1 MWPDILWY
9 DGIRTRLCLLP
20 GVLVWSRRMSFCGL
34 SCRAGRNVKEA
45 RTESVAHHESVGH
58 HEWVYIVA
66 LLLVVGFSALY
77 SMAETAMMALSR
89 GKLKSA
95 GDGPSA
101 LRLSR
106 LLKDPNRLLGTVLL
120 GNNLANIL
128 ASTLATALFLQYL
141 GTSGIVV
148 STVVMTVLILLVAEI
163 TPKTFA
169 SHNAERVA
177 LRLSRFMRI
186 SMAIFQPV
194 VRVIT
199 WVGVG
204 MIRLLGGNAEG
215 GRLMTEEELR
225 SLVEVGEEQGLLEAN
240 ERDMIQGVFDF
251 GDTVVREVMVPRID
265 VQALPDSATL
275 GEVWDALVAWGHS
288 RVPIFRH
295 TIDDITGV
303 IYARDILA
311 YGREKPMDTPAR
323 ELARP
328 VQFVPETK
336 KIDSLFADFRRQRT
350 QFAVVM
356 DEYGGTAGIV
366 TIEDLLEEIVGEIQD
381 EYDDQE
387 ELPIRE
393 IGPGVVE
400 VAGLYALD
408 ELNERFDLHLPHED
422 FDTVGG
428 LVLHLLGRVPIE
440 GEVVS
445 LDNVEITVAQVEGRR
460 VSRAVVRMTAPS
472 DPAE

>member
-1 MWPDILWY
+1 M
-9 DGIRTRLCLLP
+9 
-20 GVLVWSRRMSFCGL
+20 
-34 SCRAGRNVKEA
+34 KEA
-45 RTESVAHHESVGH
+45 RTESVAHR
-58 HEWVYIVA
+58 EWIFIVA
-66 LLLVVGFSALY
+66 LVVVVAFSALY

-89 GKLKSA
+89 GKIKSLSDDPQA
-95 GDGPSA
+95 T
-101 LRLSR
+101 RLSR
-106 LLKDPNRLLGTVLL
+106 LLHQPNRLLGTVLF

-128 ASTLATALFLQYL
+128 ASTLATALFLHYM
-141 GTSGIVV
+141 GGAGILV
-148 STVVMTVLILLVAEI
+148 STLVMTVFILLFAEI

-177 LRLSRFMRI
+177 LRLARFL
-186 SMAIFQPV
+186 SVSVGLFNPP
-194 VRVIT
+194 VRVLT
-199 WVGVG
+199 WIG
-204 MIRLLGGNAEG
+204 MGLIRMLGGNAEG

-225 SLVEVGEEQGLLEAN
+225 TLVEVGEEQGLLEAN

-265 VQALPDSATL
+265 VQAMPDTAALSD
-275 GEVWDALVAWGHS
+275 VWDALVEWGHS
-288 RVPIFRH
+288 RLPIFRG

-303 IYARDILA
+303 IYARDVLA
-311 YGREKPMDTPAR
+311 YGREKPADTLAR
-323 ELARP
+323 DVARP

-350 QFAVVM
+350 QIAVVM

-387 ELPIRE
+387 EVPLKE
-393 IGPGVVE
+393 MAPGVVE

-408 ELNERFDLHLPHED
+408 ELNEQFDIDLPHED

-440 GEVVS
+440 GEVVR

-460 VSRAVVRMTAPS
+460 VARAVVRVLHTPG
-472 DPAE
+472 AE

>member
-1 MWPDILWY
+1 MTHREWIPIITL
-9 DGIRTRLCLLP
+9 I
-20 GVLVWSRRMSFCGL
+20 VV
-34 SCRAGRNVKEA
+34 
-45 RTESVAHHESVGH
+45 VA
-58 HEWVYIVA
+58 
-66 LLLVVGFSALY
+66 FSALY

-89 GKLKSA
+89 GKIRSLSDNPHAK
-95 GDGPSA
+95 
-101 LRLSR
+101 RLSR
-106 LLKDPNRLLGTVLL
+106 LLREPNRLLGTVLF

-128 ASTLATALFLQYL
+128 ASSLATALFLHYF
-141 GTSGIVV
+141 GSAGVAI
-148 STVVMTVLILLVAEI
+148 STVVMTLFILLFAEI

-177 LRLSRFMRI
+177 IRLSRFLKV
-186 SMAIFQPV
+186 SKSLFYPV
-194 VRVIT
+194 VQVLT
-199 WVGVG
+199 WAGIGV
-204 MIRLLGGNAEG
+204 IRLLGGNAEG

-225 SLVEVGEEQGLLEAN
+225 TLVEVGEEQGLLEAN

-265 VQALPDSATL
+265 VQALEETATL
-275 GEVWDALVAWGHS
+275 GEVWDMLVEWGHS
-288 RVPIFRH
+288 RLPIFRG

-311 YGREKPMDTPAR
+311 YGREKPLDTPAR

-336 KIDSLFADFRRQRT
+336 KIDSLFSDFRRQRT
-350 QFAVVM
+350 QIAVVM

-387 ELPIRE
+387 EELLKE
-393 IGPGVVE
+393 ITPGVVE
-400 VAGLYALD
+400 VAGLLALD
-408 ELNERFDLHLPHED
+408 ELNERCDLNLPHED

-440 GEVVS
+440 GEVVR
-445 LDNVEITVAQVEGRR
+445 LDNVEITVSQVEGRR
-460 VSRAVVRMTAPS
+460 VSRAVVRVLEQP
-472 DPAE
+472 DVE